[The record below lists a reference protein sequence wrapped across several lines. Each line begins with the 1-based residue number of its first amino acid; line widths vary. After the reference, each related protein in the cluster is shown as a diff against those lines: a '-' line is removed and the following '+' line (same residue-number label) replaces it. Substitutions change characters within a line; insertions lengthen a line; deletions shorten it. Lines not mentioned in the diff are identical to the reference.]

1 MCTVFAPVQRMRVR
15 FVEVPRTLD
24 GLHGQSFRRGESY
37 ELPLGLAG
45 LLLLEGWAVAEH
57 DESEDMVPTDGDLK
71 PCPRWGCHGEAVF
84 QQHTLRPGTGPPFVG
99 EGRRPVRP
107 AEYVPAWTCRAC
119 FYFEPL
125 SDQ

>member
-1 MCTVFAPVQRMRVR
+1 MRVR
-15 FVEVPRTLD
+15 MVEVPRTLD

-45 LLLLEGWAVAEH
+45 LLMLEGFAVAEH
-57 DESEDMVPTDGDLK
+57 DESEDMAPTDGDVK

-84 QQHTLRPGTGPPFVG
+84 QQHTLRPGTGPAFVG
-99 EGRRPVRP
+99 AGRRLARP
-107 AEYVPAWTCRAC
+107 AEYLPAWTCGAC

-125 SDQ
+125 SDS